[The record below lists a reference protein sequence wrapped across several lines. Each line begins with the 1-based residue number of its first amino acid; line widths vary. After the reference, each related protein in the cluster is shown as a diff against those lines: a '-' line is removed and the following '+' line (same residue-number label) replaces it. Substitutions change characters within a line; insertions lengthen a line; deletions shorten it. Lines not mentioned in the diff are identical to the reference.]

1 MDAIFEVINQEL
13 QQEHDVRNK
22 LKELV
27 KLLQEN
33 NRKLTVVCQQIHS
46 DYNKVNDIIH
56 KAKELLKEQRNTY
69 VKLAEQAQGETR
81 FKFSSLW
88 KNIAQKDVFVYTFI
102 TWLETGKLAS
112 LEETQNFVF
121 GSQGIPVELEN
132 YLVGVTFLTPE
143 LSRLC
148 VNAVIAADYERPK
161 KIVEFVK
168 DLYNGFQLLNLRND
182 FLRKRF
188 DGMKYDL
195 KKIEEVNLEVSLR
208 GLGKKTT
215 LSE

>member
-143 LSRLC
+143 LVSYFFLANLVSTLC
-148 VNAVIAADYERPK
+148 KCCYR
-161 KIVEFVK
+161 
-168 DLYNGFQLLNLRND
+168 R
-182 FLRKRF
+182 
-188 DGMKYDL
+188 
-195 KKIEEVNLEVSLR
+195 
-208 GLGKKTT
+208 
-215 LSE
+215 